1 MMLFVVTV
9 IVSIVAVELFFRLP
23 VRSSVAVLLDKL
35 RSVTSVMRLEHA
47 SDHWKEK
54 AMLGYSVRIARV
66 SLRLAAL
73 LGVIVGICGGLM
85 IFTDQFLASPA
96 SVFDYVASPG
106 GIVVATVSA
115 IVYASVKKHLAEE

>member
-23 VRSSVAVLLDKL
+23 VQSSVTVLLGKL
-35 RSVTSVMRLEHA
+35 RSATNVMRLQHA
-47 SDHWKEK
+47 SDHWKER

-73 LGVIVGICGGLM
+73 LGVIVGICGTLM
-85 IFTDQFLASPA
+85 MFTDQFLASPA
-96 SVFDYVASPG
+96 SVFDYVASPIG
-106 GIVVATVSA
+106 VVVATVSA
-115 IVYASVKKHLAEE
+115 IAYVYVKKHLAE